1 MTIDPKLLD
10 ELLVDY
16 KRPEDIIGEN
26 GLLKQLTKAL
36 LERAMNAELTEH
48 VGYEKHDPAGYNS
61 GNSRN
66 GATKKKLKG
75 DFGEMEL
82 ETPRDR
88 NGSFEPAIVSKGQTR
103 FDGFDDKIIS
113 MYSRGMTTREIEGH
127 LKEMYGVDV
136 SPTLISSVTEA
147 VMEEVKAWQNRPLEE
162 TYAILYLDAL
172 RVKIRDGGHVQ
183 NKAIYVAIAVNMKG
197 N

>member
-36 LERAMNAELTEH
+36 LERALNAELTEH
-48 VGYEKHDPAGYNS
+48 VGYDKHDPAGYNS

-75 DFGEMEL
+75 DFGEIEL

-88 NGSFEPAIVSKGQTR
+88 NGSFEPEIVGKGQTR
-103 FDGFDDKIIS
+103 FSGFDDKIIS
-113 MYSRGMTTREIEGH
+113 MYSRGF
-127 LKEMYGVDV
+127 
-136 SPTLISSVTEA
+136 SPTLISNVTEA
-147 VMEEVKAWQNRPLEE
+147 VMEEVKTGRADLWMRC
-162 TYAILYLDAL
+162 T
-172 RVKIRDGGHVQ
+172 RSCTWMRSG
-183 NKAIYVAIAVNMKG
+183 
-197 N
+197 

>member
-36 LERAMNAELTEH
+36 LERALNAELTEH
-48 VGYEKHDPAGYNS
+48 VGYDKHDPAGYNS

-75 DFGEMEL
+75 DFGEIEL

-88 NGSFEPAIVSKGQTR
+88 NGSFEPEIVSKGKTR
-103 FDGFDDKIIS
+103 FSGFDDKIIS
-113 MYSRGMTTREIEGH
+113 MSSRGMTTREIEGH
-127 LKEMYGVDV
+127 LKELYGVDV
-136 SPTLISSVTEA
+136 SSSFFGPPRAHLPAYPHLGSERKHLGGFG
-147 VMEEVKAWQNRPLEE
+147 EL
-162 TYAILYLDAL
+162 L
-172 RVKIRDGGHVQ
+172 RKSNGTTG
-183 NKAIYVAIAVNMKG
+183 
-197 N
+197 

>member
-1 MTIDPKLLD
+1 MTINLKLID
-10 ELLVDY
+10 ELLADY
-16 KRPEDIIGEN
+16 KKPEDIIGEN

-48 VGYEKHDPAGYNS
+48 VGYEKHDPAGLHS
-61 GNSRN
+61 GKSRN
-66 GATKKKLKG
+66 GATTKKLKG
-75 DFGEMEL
+75 EFGEMDL

-127 LKEMYGVDV
+127 LQEIYGVEV
-136 SPTLISSVTEA
+136 SPTLITYRHKLALLPVP
-147 VMEEVKAWQNRPLEE
+147 VKATP
-162 TYAILYLDAL
+162 Y
-172 RVKIRDGGHVQ
+172 
-183 NKAIYVAIAVNMKG
+183 
-197 N
+197 

>member
-1 MTIDPKLLD
+1 MTIDPKLVD
-10 ELLVDY
+10 ELLAGY
-16 KRPEDIIGEN
+16 KKPEDIIGEN

-66 GATKKKLKG
+66 GASKKKLKG

-88 NGSFEPAIVSKGQTR
+88 NGTFEPAIVSKGQTR

-113 MYSRGMTTREIEGH
+113 MYSRG
-127 LKEMYGVDV
+127 
-136 SPTLISSVTEA
+136 
-147 VMEEVKAWQNRPLEE
+147 
-162 TYAILYLDAL
+162 
-172 RVKIRDGGHVQ
+172 
-183 NKAIYVAIAVNMKG
+183 
-197 N
+197 